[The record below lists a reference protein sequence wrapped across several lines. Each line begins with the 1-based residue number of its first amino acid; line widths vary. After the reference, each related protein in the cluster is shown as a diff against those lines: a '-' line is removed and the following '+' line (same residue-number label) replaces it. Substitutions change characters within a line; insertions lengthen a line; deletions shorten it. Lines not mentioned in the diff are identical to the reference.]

1 MLNEAHRSNDYDA
14 IHLCG
19 AQVFGFSVRQADQYA
34 HYDWDQLTTV
44 AWNTDPALMCMVRTA
59 QCHPRRVL
67 KSMLKSITGEQI
79 QMQAHI
85 EGIACVL
92 DNCWGD

>member
-1 MLNEAHRSNDYDA
+1 MSSTCH
-14 IHLCG
+14 G

-59 QCHPRRVL
+59 RCHPIL
-67 KSMLKSITGEQI
+67 GCTLDQHGDAQPDQGQHPGT
-79 QMQAHI
+79 
-85 EGIACVL
+85 AC
-92 DNCWGD
+92 DSSR